1 MAYRSSASA
10 TVVGGA
16 TNITATPTGVVAHD
30 YLGAL
35 YCDDVSGG
43 GYTAATGWSERV
55 NNDLAGPDTQT
66 MRQVAKNDATGTD
79 SFVFNTGTG
88 GGHASLITAAWSGR
102 DNTTPHST
110 TPVSTNNTS
119 SNTSP
124 ISISATG
131 ITATANDDIAVW
143 SNLDQQQGTDTWG
156 YSAATNYVER
166 QDIGGGDWA
175 ASSQLQTRD
184 NVSGGATGA
193 LTYTATRA
201 SGSSNAGYGV
211 IVVAIKASGGGGAAG
226 TGPLVNGGSL
236 LRGALLRG
244 GRLC

>member
-10 TVVGGA
+10 TVIGGS
-16 TNITATPTGVVAHD
+16 TNILATPAGVAVHD

-35 YCDDVSGG
+35 YCDDGAGG
-43 GYTAATGWSERV
+43 GYTVATGWTERV
-55 NNDLAGPDTQT
+55 NNDLAAPDGQT
-66 MRQVAKNDATGTD
+66 IRYVDKLDATGSD
-79 SFVFNTGTG
+79 SFTFNTGTG
-88 GGHASLITAAWSGR
+88 GGHGSLITAAWSGR
-102 DNTTPHST
+102 DNTTPRST

-143 SNLDQQQGTDTWG
+143 SNLDQQTGGDTWG
-156 YSAATNYVER
+156 YSAATNYTER

-184 NVSGGATGA
+184 NVSAGATGA

-201 SGSSNAGYGV
+201 TGSSNAGYGV
-211 IVVAIKASGGGGAAG
+211 IVVAIKAAGGAAPVTHFLASLGGGG
-226 TGPLVNGGSL
+226 
-236 LRGALLRG
+236 
-244 GRLC
+244 